1 VGSARGQTSS
11 KKKPQL
17 DQKQKDESKAKLS
30 EADLV
35 EAVAIL
41 GIASAAL
48 ERSQTGGQP
57 LF

>member
-41 GIASAAL
+41 GIA
-48 ERSQTGGQP
+48 
-57 LF
+57 